1 VAKANSETGSSTPT
15 DTRCAYNDYG
25 QRCPNIGT
33 LSPSTNGSG
42 LWYCRDHA
50 HVFLHDAPHK
60 SDGHTWRKLSVDV
73 KSILGRREPGEEG

>member
-1 VAKANSETGSSTPT
+1 MAKASPETGFLTPP

-25 QRCPNIGT
+25 QRCGNAGS

-42 LWYCRDHA
+42 PWYCRDHA

-60 SDGHTWRKLSVDV
+60 SDGQTWRKLSVDV
-73 KSILGRREPGEEG
+73 KAILGRREPGEEG